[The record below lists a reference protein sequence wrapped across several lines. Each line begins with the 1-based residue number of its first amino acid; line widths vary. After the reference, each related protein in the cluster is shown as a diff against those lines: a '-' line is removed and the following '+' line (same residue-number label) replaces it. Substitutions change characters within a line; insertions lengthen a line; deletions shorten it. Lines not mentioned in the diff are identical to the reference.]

1 MAVVRVKF
9 SVEEMLTRLLYKQN
23 VSLTELR
30 SDANYVLERP
40 DLLSALG
47 VKLSF

>member
-9 SVEEMLTRLLYKQN
+9 SVEEMLTRLLYKN